1 MKIHS
6 YIILLFLLVGSVY
19 AQEKT
24 KLEIINSNFSYFDA
38 DVNPDARRLV
48 DSVIFKHEGA
58 TMFCDSAWHYFKE
71 NRFEAFGNIHI
82 NQGDTLHLYG
92 DHLDYIGQEN
102 KAIVQGDIV
111 LKDEQVHLTT
121 EQLHYDLSSKIASY
135 YTGANILSGENN
147 LYSIKGNY
155 YSESKMLLFKKDVLL
170 KNPKYTTESDT
181 LKYHTVNEV
190 AYFVGPTKINSDNNF
205 IYCENGWY
213 NTQSDISQFNKN
225 AYLWSGDQRFS
236 GDSLYYD
243 RNRGY
248 GLAIRNVAMLDTLN
262 DYIVSG
268 HWAEY
273 FEKEDSSIIT
283 ENTLLTLIMDND
295 SLFMH
300 GDTIKGTLDTS
311 GKRFLKAYNQVQFF
325 SKDLSGKCMY
335 LTYGVSDS
343 TIRLFEEPVLW
354 SSDYQL
360 SGNHISLQM
369 INNQIQSLLL
379 ENNAF
384 IISEGSPTL
393 FNQIKGREMLGYFKN
408 NELRKI
414 DVLGNGET
422 VYVLKDE
429 SELIT
434 GVNTVSCSE
443 MRIDVKEKNIQR
455 ISFQKEPDATLYPY
469 QELPEKWKLLKG
481 FSWRKS
487 EKPLTKE
494 DIFLR

>member
-1 MKIHS
+1 MKIHN
-6 YIILLFLLVGSVY
+6 YIVLLFLLPIISQ

-24 KLEIINSNFSYFDA
+24 KLEIINSNFSYYDV
-38 DVNPDARRLV
+38 DVNPHVRRLV
-48 DSVIFKHEGA
+48 DSVIFKHESA
-58 TMFCDSAWHYFKE
+58 IMFCDSAWYYFKE

-82 NQGDTLHLYG
+82 NQGDSMHLYG
-92 DHLDYIGQEN
+92 DHLDYIGKED
-102 KAIVQGDIV
+102 KAIIQGNIL
-111 LKDEQVHLTT
+111 LKDQQISLTT

-135 YTGANILSGENN
+135 YLGANILNGDNK
-147 LYSIKGNY
+147 LYSKKGNY
-155 YSESKMLLFKKDVLL
+155 YSEKKILLFKNDVLL
-170 KNPKYTTESDT
+170 ENPKHTTESDT
-181 LKYHTVNEV
+181 LKYHTVNKV
-190 AYFVGPTKINSDNNF
+190 AYFFGPTIINSDNNL

-225 AYLWSGDQRFS
+225 AYLWSGDQCLS

-248 GLAIRNVAMLDTLN
+248 GLAIRNVSILDTLN
-262 DYIVSG
+262 DYIISG

-283 ENTLLTLIMDND
+283 ENTLLTIIMDSD

-300 GDTIKGTLDTS
+300 GDTIKGTLDKS
-311 GKRFLKAYNQVQFF
+311 GNRFLKAYNQVQFF

-335 LTYGVSDS
+335 LTYGIADS
-343 TIRLFEEPVLW
+343 TIRLFEKPVLW
-354 SSDYQL
+354 SSNYQF

-369 INNQIQSLLL
+369 ANNQMQSLLL

-414 DVLGNGET
+414 DVFGNGET

-429 SELIT
+429 SDLIT
-434 GVNTVSCSE
+434 SVNTVSCSE
-443 MRIDVKEKNIQR
+443 MRIYVKEKKIQR

-487 EKPLTKE
+487 EKPFTKE
-494 DIFLR
+494 DIFLH

>member
-1 MKIHS
+1 M
-6 YIILLFLLVGSVY
+6 GSLY

-24 KLEIINSNFSYFDA
+24 KLEIINSNFSYFDS

-48 DSVIFKHEGA
+48 DSVVFKHEGT

-71 NRFEAFGNIHI
+71 NRFEAFGKIHI

-102 KAIVQGDIV
+102 KAIVQGNIV
-111 LKDEQVHLTT
+111 LKDEQVHITT

-135 YTGANILSGENN
+135 YTGANILNGDNK
-147 LYSIKGNY
+147 LYSVKGNY
-155 YSESKMLLFKKDVLL
+155 YAESKILLFKKDVLL

-181 LKYHTVNEV
+181 LKYHTISEV
-190 AYFVGPTKINSDNNF
+190 AYFVGPTIINSDNNL

-213 NTQSDISQFNKN
+213 NTQSDISQFNRN
-225 AYLWSGDQRFS
+225 AYLWSGDQRLS

-243 RNRGY
+243 RNKGY
-248 GLAIRNVAMLDTLN
+248 GLAIRNVAFLDTLN
-262 DYIVSG
+262 DYIISG
-268 HWAEY
+268 NWAEY

-283 ENTLLTLIMDND
+283 ENTLLTLIMQRD

-300 GDTIKGTLDTS
+300 GDTIKGTLDES
-311 GKRFLKAYNQVQFF
+311 GKRFLKAYNQIQFF

-335 LTYGVSDS
+335 LTYSFSDS
-343 TIRLFEEPVLW
+343 TIRLFEKPVLW

-360 SGNHISLQM
+360 SGKNISLQM
-369 INNQIQSLLL
+369 VNNQMQSLLL
-379 ENNAF
+379 KDNAF
-384 IISEGSPTL
+384 IISEGTSTL
-393 FNQIKGREMLGYFKN
+393 FNQIKGREMQGYFKN
-408 NELRKI
+408 NELHKI

-422 VYVLKDE
+422 IYVLKDK
-429 SELIT
+429 SDLIT
-434 GVNTVSCSE
+434 GVNTVSCSN
-443 MRIDVKEKNIQR
+443 MRIDVKEKSIQR
-455 ISFQKEPDATLYPY
+455 ISFQKDPDATLYPY
-469 QELPEKWKLLKG
+469 QELPEKWKRLKG
-481 FSWRKS
+481 FSWRKD

>member
-1 MKIHS
+1 M
-6 YIILLFLLVGSVY
+6 Y

-38 DVNPDARRLV
+38 DVNPHVRRLI
-48 DSVIFKHEGA
+48 DSVLFKHEGV

-71 NRFEAFGNIHI
+71 NRFEAFGNIHV

-92 DHLDYIGQEN
+92 DHLNYLGQEN
-102 KAIVQGDIV
+102 KAIIKGNIV
-111 LKDEQVHLTT
+111 LKDKQVYLTT
-121 EQLHYDLSSKIASY
+121 EQLHYNLSSKIAY
-135 YTGANILSGENN
+135 YYSGANILSGENK

-170 KNPKYTTESDT
+170 ENPKYTSESDT
-181 LKYHTVNEV
+181 LKYHTLNEV
-190 AYFVGPTKINSDNNF
+190 AYFVGPTKINSDNNY

-213 NTQSDISQFNKN
+213 NTKTDISQFNKS
-225 AYLWSGDQRFS
+225 AYLWSGDQRLS

-248 GLAIRNVAMLDTLN
+248 GLAINNVEVLDTLN

-283 ENTLLTLIMDND
+283 ENTLLTLIIGRD

-300 GDTIKGTLDTS
+300 GDTIKGTLDKS
-311 GKRFLKAYNQVQFF
+311 RKRLLKAYNQVKFF

-335 LTYGVSDS
+335 LTYSISDS
-343 TIRLFEEPVLW
+343 IIRLFEEPVLW

-369 INNQIQSLLL
+369 ANNQIHSLLL
-379 ENNAF
+379 KNNAF
-384 IISEGSPTL
+384 IISEGSPII

-414 DVLGNGET
+414 DVMGNGET
-422 VYVLKDE
+422 IYVLKDE

-434 GVNTVSCSE
+434 SINTVSCSE
-443 MRIDVKEKNIQR
+443 MRIDVKDKNIQR

-469 QELPEKWKLLKG
+469 KKLPVKWKLLKG
-481 FSWRKS
+481 FDWRKS
-487 EKPLTKE
+487 EQPLNKE
-494 DIFLR
+494 DIFLH

>member
-1 MKIHS
+1 M
-6 YIILLFLLVGSVY
+6 GSLY

-24 KLEIINSNFSYFDA
+24 KLEIINSNFSYFDS

-48 DSVIFKHEGA
+48 DSVVFKHEGT

-71 NRFEAFGNIHI
+71 NRFEAFGKIHI

-102 KAIVQGDIV
+102 KAIVQGNIV
-111 LKDEQVHLTT
+111 LKDEQVHITT

-135 YTGANILSGENN
+135 YTGANILNGDNK
-147 LYSIKGNY
+147 LYSVKGNY
-155 YSESKMLLFKKDVLL
+155 YAESKILLFKKDVLL

-181 LKYHTVNEV
+181 LKYHTISEV
-190 AYFVGPTKINSDNNF
+190 AYFVGPTIINSDNNL

-213 NTQSDISQFNKN
+213 NTQSDISQFNRN
-225 AYLWSGDQRFS
+225 AYLWSGDQRLS

-243 RNRGY
+243 RNKGY
-248 GLAIRNVAMLDTLN
+248 GLAIRNVAFLDTLN
-262 DYIVSG
+262 DYIISG
-268 HWAEY
+268 NWAEY

-283 ENTLLTLIMDND
+283 ENTLLTLIMQRD

-300 GDTIKGTLDTS
+300 GDTIKGTLDES
-311 GKRFLKAYNQVQFF
+311 GKRFLKAYNQIQFF

-335 LTYGVSDS
+335 LTYSFSDS
-343 TIRLFEEPVLW
+343 TIRLFEKPVLW

-360 SGNHISLQM
+360 SGKNISLQM
-369 INNQIQSLLL
+369 VNNQMQSLLL
-379 ENNAF
+379 EDNAF
-384 IISEGSPTL
+384 IISEGTSTL
-393 FNQIKGREMLGYFKN
+393 FNQIKGREMQGYFKN
-408 NELRKI
+408 NELHKI

-422 VYVLKDE
+422 IYVLKDK
-429 SELIT
+429 SDLIT
-434 GVNTVSCSE
+434 GVNTVSCSK
-443 MRIDVKEKNIQR
+443 MRIDVKEKSIQR
-455 ISFQKEPDATLYPY
+455 ISFQKDPDATLYPY
-469 QELPEKWKLLKG
+469 QELPEKWKRLKG
-481 FSWRKS
+481 FSWRKD